1 MKIRENLSFII
12 LYYKGQNYPD
22 TRQDCTRPLPNR
34 SGHFYLPF
42 CRRQQRLTPAYA
54 GKTLVGGVERLEQEA
69 HPRLRGESVD
79 LADEVHGF
87 AEDAHAVKLCA
98 GEVDRRIAGILCP
111 ED

>member
-1 MKIRENLSFII
+1 MKLEQPFGLLFLFII
-12 LYYKGQNYPD
+12 LPMSAKW
-22 TRQDCTRPLPNR
+22 
-34 SGHFYLPF
+34 
-42 CRRQQRLTPAYA
+42 LTPAYA
-54 GKTLVGGVERLEQEA
+54 GKTLIGGVERLEQEA
-69 HPRLRGESVD
+69 HPRLCGESVD